1 MARYL
6 LINAGANNHGATQ
19 AVLETV
25 LQAIPQ
31 GSQGELVC
39 LGDCGIHYGRG
50 CKACYETGRCVQRD
64 GMDGLMERMDQADGI
79 IFAVPSYWADIPGQ
93 CKVFIDRCTAYGDT
107 NPRRLRLRPDK
118 RCYAIALRAGRR
130 PAECEHIIECIRHW
144 CGHMGVTLAGSL
156 YFCGIDGRA
165 DIEPHKGT
173 IRKTAQA
180 WLAEDSGRP
189 VKEK

>member
-1 MARYL
+1 MAQYL

-19 AVLETV
+19 AILETV
-25 LQAIPQ
+25 LQAIPE

-39 LGDCGIHYGRG
+39 LDDCGIHYCRG
-50 CKACYETGRCVQRD
+50 CKACYETGRCVQQD

-93 CKVFIDRCTAYGDT
+93 CKVFIDRCTAYAYSGY
-107 NPRRLRLRPDK
+107 LRSGK
-118 RCYAIALRAGRR
+118 RCYAIALRAGSR

-156 YFCGIDGRA
+156 YFCGIGGRA
-165 DIEPHKGT
+165 DIEPHKET
-173 IRKTAQA
+173 IRKTAQG
-180 WLAEDSGRP
+180 WLTEG
-189 VKEK
+189 

>member
-6 LINAGANNHGATQ
+6 LINAGANNNGATQ

-39 LGDCGIHYGRG
+39 LGDCGIHYCRG

-93 CKVFIDRCTAYGDT
+93 CKVFIDRCTAKMI
-107 NPRRLRLRPDK
+107 PSAWSIRSIRPSMPS
-118 RCYAIALRAGRR
+118 RC
-130 PAECEHIIECIRHW
+130 
-144 CGHMGVTLAGSL
+144 T
-156 YFCGIDGRA
+156 
-165 DIEPHKGT
+165 
-173 IRKTAQA
+173 Q
-180 WLAEDSGRP
+180 RP
-189 VKEK
+189 VS